1 MNLVD
6 RVLDS
11 RLGQIQDYEIAIC
24 LFSTKRV
31 ALRSNNKDWLARSR
45 YIESCVYADCCFS
58 MLTLYEFSSMSWF
71 SIKLSFSANEE
82 EFENTNGVIKSRKSK
97 IVVVQRHSGQ
107 FCRL

>member
-58 MLTLYEFSSMSWF
+58 MLALYEFSSMSWF
-71 SIKLSFSANEE
+71 SIKLSCSSSRQKVISCRHIIVDKIDPS
-82 EFENTNGVIKSRKSK
+82 GVEQQQSLIY
-97 IVVVQRHSGQ
+97 G
-107 FCRL
+107 F